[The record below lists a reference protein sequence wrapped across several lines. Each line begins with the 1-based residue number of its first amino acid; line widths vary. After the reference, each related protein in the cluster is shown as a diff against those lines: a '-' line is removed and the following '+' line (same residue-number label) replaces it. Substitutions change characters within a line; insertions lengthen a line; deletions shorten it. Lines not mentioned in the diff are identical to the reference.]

1 LVFQEEEISRHT
13 TMDGMEVYALV
24 GSSGTGKS
32 HRAMAV
38 AQELSCDAII
48 DDGLLIAGSRIVAGR
63 SAKREA
69 TKTAAVRRA
78 VFSSPGHVLEVKEGL
93 ENLTPS
99 RLLVLGTS
107 EGMIKRIISRLGLP
121 EPVAIVNIE
130 EFASIDEINQAL
142 WYRKQ
147 EGKHVIPAPTFEVKK
162 TFSGYFVDPIH
173 MFTKSR
179 ELKQHVTE
187 KSVVRPTYSSFGRF
201 YIADGVIMQITH
213 RICYDVTG
221 VRRVLKALA
230 MSTGEGAI
238 LDVELVLDYGYP
250 VFEIMAQVQKQL
262 KEKLEYMTGIY
273 LQEINVST
281 KKISL
286 E

>member
-1 LVFQEEEISRHT
+1 
-13 TMDGMEVYALV
+13 MDGMEVYALV

-78 VFSSPGHVLEVKEGL
+78 VFRLPVMYWKSEGL

-130 EFASIDEINQAL
+130 
-142 WYRKQ
+142 
-147 EGKHVIPAPTFEVKK
+147 
-162 TFSGYFVDPIH
+162 
-173 MFTKSR
+173 
-179 ELKQHVTE
+179 
-187 KSVVRPTYSSFGRF
+187 
-201 YIADGVIMQITH
+201 
-213 RICYDVTG
+213 IC
-221 VRRVLKALA
+221 
-230 MSTGEGAI
+230 
-238 LDVELVLDYGYP
+238 LDR
-250 VFEIMAQVQKQL
+250 
-262 KEKLEYMTGIY
+262 
-273 LQEINVST
+273 
-281 KKISL
+281 
-286 E
+286 